1 MPKLKR
7 GQAWQA
13 KHGVACASNTLGRE
27 DMKTMW
33 AVYDD
38 GLRVWANGNLVAT
51 IPEQDFSHLIA
62 EIAQCKRYQID
73 DGPNLAVLIN
83 DVILLIIIEAI

>member
-1 MPKLKR
+1 
-7 GQAWQA
+7 
-13 KHGVACASNTLGRE
+13 
-27 DMKTMW
+27 MKTMW

-73 DGPNLAVLIN
+73 DGPNLIAALTEISEVAGASEGVEWYKMIADRAL
-83 DVILLIIIEAI
+83 EGR